1 MSKIEKIRQE
11 IERLK
16 QMGSIGL
23 NEYDAGFENG
33 RGELCDE
40 LLAFIDSLPKE
51 HFRDSTKMVSED
63 LEEAADSQIRKM
75 VDAAGHP
82 GWDWTTQDV
91 VNAFIAGAKWQKAK
105 DDEEREE
112 NKRKE
117 NELPR
122 FYGD

>member
-1 MSKIEKIRQE
+1 MNNVDKIRQE

-40 LLAFIDSLPKE
+40 LLAFIDSLPE
-51 HFRDSTKMVSED
+51 DHFRDSTKMVSED
-63 LEEAADSQIRKM
+63 LEEAADNHIRKI

-91 VNAFIAGAKWQKAK
+91 VDAFIAGAKWQKAK
-105 DDEEREE
+105 DDKEREE

-117 NELPR
+117 NDLPR
-122 FYGD
+122 